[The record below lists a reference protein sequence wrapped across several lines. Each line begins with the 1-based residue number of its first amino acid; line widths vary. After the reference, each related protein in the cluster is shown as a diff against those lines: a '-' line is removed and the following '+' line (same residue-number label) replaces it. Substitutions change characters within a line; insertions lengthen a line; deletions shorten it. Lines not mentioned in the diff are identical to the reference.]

1 MGAEGQ
7 AELGVLKPKVLVCLG
22 ATAAQALL
30 GKEFRVSQ
38 QRGEFV
44 ESELADYTVAT
55 VHPSSILRA
64 PDEET
69 RHAEMARFIVD
80 LKKVAKV
87 IHGLK

>member
-1 MGAEGQ
+1 LE
-7 AELGVLKPKVLVCLG
+7 VLKPKVLVCLG

-44 ESELADYTVAT
+44 QSELAEYAVAT

-69 RHAEMARFIVD
+69 RHVEMAQFIAD

-87 IHGLK
+87 IRGLK